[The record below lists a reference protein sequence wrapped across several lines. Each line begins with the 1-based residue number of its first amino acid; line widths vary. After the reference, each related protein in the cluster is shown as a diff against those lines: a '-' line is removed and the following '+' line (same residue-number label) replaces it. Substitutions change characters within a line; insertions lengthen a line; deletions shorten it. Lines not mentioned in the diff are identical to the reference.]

1 METAI
6 IHMFCW
12 SGLFA
17 GYLVEDFLFDV
28 NGVYLGWEDA
38 SGRLWRRDGS
48 YLGDR
53 VDQQYVMRR
62 DGFATP
68 VPLPRRVPPVIP
80 DLPARPANRVAR
92 PPQPG
97 WTDAL
102 EAIVSRPAP
111 EDLIGIWHNPTDRIR
126 LHEDGSYQLV
136 SGDQPSQEGTW
147 ALRGNLILTPAST
160 ADDTASHLVFHIIE
174 YDGGILS
181 LRSVSLSERSIP
193 FTLHRLPIEVD
204 AGER

>member
-1 METAI
+1 METI
-6 IHMFCW
+6 VIHLFCW

-48 YLGDR
+48 YLGER
-53 VDQQYVMRR
+53 VDQHYVMRR

-80 DLPARPANRVAR
+80 DLPAPPANRAAR
-92 PPQPG
+92 PPRPG

-102 EAIVSRPAP
+102 AAIVSRPGTD
-111 EDLIGIWHNPTDRIR
+111 DLIGVWHNPNDRMSERRRYLPAR
-126 LHEDGSYQLV
+126 LRQPTAAGRNLDTARQPDPHARIDGS
-136 SGDQPSQEGTW
+136 
-147 ALRGNLILTPAST
+147 
-160 ADDTASHLVFHIIE
+160 
-174 YDGGILS
+174 
-181 LRSVSLSERSIP
+181 RSRPIWSSMSSIRRHDLESP
-193 FTLHRLPIEVD
+193 LCQHQ
-204 AGER
+204 